1 MASHRWRPICQKRKF
16 NPASGNL
23 GPSADC
29 PMMPPFAQPDTVP
42 ANAPVPRYRWVARLC
57 LLVLLHAGLVALSG
71 GLRHPAGTFPAPLP
85 WLWFSSGLML
95 AVLRHTRAWPI
106 HLALLAGGGLG
117 LAAWPAEAL
126 ADPLRSA
133 ALIPWHL
140 LVLATTAR
148 SCAPHGTVPDAD
160 RSGLGPTLRFSA
172 LVLLAAGVLA
182 VGDALLLATD
192 LTLATPTGLRTVL
205 ADATAHAGA
214 LLILTPGG
222 MLLLDRLQS
231 VSRPRPHVL
240 AAQASWVQCAG
251 LGLTLLATGVT
262 ADAQQHARSADL
274 DGQIRTL
281 AATLQNHFDMAQ
293 RDIERLRDLYYRAE
307 LDPDEI
313 DAAGSAILLGSPW
326 IRLFA
331 VLPRVT
337 APARSAFEDSPNGL
351 DRQSIREIGADGM
364 VLRAGV
370 RAVYYPVR
378 TTVPTSGLEA
388 LVGID
393 EAADP
398 VRGAAIHAAVA
409 QGRTVTSQS
418 FSSLSRT
425 ASEACVTA
433 VYTPVLDL
441 AWRQDE
447 AHDPRRVRSIIG
459 AVVDLGWMLQHAL
472 ARSGFG
478 EVDLLLHE
486 PASRDAIGV
495 WLDDT
500 RLVRP
505 WLPGQ
510 DNLSTRLR
518 DGPHARHPVQFGGRE
533 WVLLGRP
540 AWARQWPRPDATLV
554 AVLGAGLLFTAL
566 LSAMLRARQRHL
578 AALQAA
584 HDDLEQQVARRTA
597 ALADSNRQL
606 SAEVDERR
614 RLEDDLRQ
622 ASRQAEQA
630 SQAKTLFLA
639 NMSHEIRTPL
649 NAVLGYTQILLED
662 RALPAPAHGRLRTIL
677 QAGQRLLR
685 LINDVLD
692 LSKIEAGGLQ
702 LHSAP
707 FDLRQEFDEIARLFD
722 ERARARGLRW
732 QATIDLA
739 DLEPV
744 RGDRTKIG
752 QIVMNL
758 LGNAVK
764 FTEQGGVTFAVRRRA
779 HRIEVEVQD
788 TGPGIDAEE
797 LAQLFAPFRQ
807 GRAGMDKGGTG
818 LGLVLA
824 RHLATAMGGDLT
836 IDSAP
841 GRGTTA
847 RLVLPLP
854 VEDDARFHVPTPG
867 QAERVE
873 RLDPAT
879 PVRAV
884 VVEDDAHSRDIL
896 LHLLRRIGCQVDAA
910 ADGQAGLDLVR
921 RQRPDIVFTDIR
933 MPVLDGMRL
942 LARLR
947 AGDDPALPV
956 IAVSASSL
964 EHERRHYIEQG
975 FSDFVGKPY
984 AFEDIYRMLARHVG
998 ARFVP
1003 GDPVPAAA
1011 LPADSPPL
1019 LPTGT
1024 VPVRAEAARAV
1035 LAALREAAIGG
1046 QMRQVRAQL
1055 DALGTLDAAARLP
1068 EPHHQALHRAARD
1081 YDFDDLVRQIDALSE
1096 HDATPLSAP

>member
-1 MASHRWRPICQKRKF
+1 MAE
-16 NPASGNL
+16 L
-23 GPSADC
+23 G
-29 PMMPPFAQPDTVP
+29 
-42 ANAPVPRYRWVARLC
+42 
-57 LLVLLHAGLVALSG
+57 LLGLLLAALVALSG
-71 GLRHPAGTFPAPLP
+71 GLQHPAGTFPAALP

-95 AVLRHTRAWPI
+95 AVLRRTRAWPVG
-106 HLALLAGGGLG
+106 LVLLAGGVLG
-117 LAAWPAEAL
+117 LTTWPDGMPAE
-126 ADPLRSA
+126 PLRRA

-148 SCAPHGTVPDAD
+148 LGTAHGTITETG
-160 RSGLGPTLRFSA
+160 RTGLKPTLHFSV

-182 VGDALLLATD
+182 AGDVWLLAPG
-192 LTLATPTGLRTVL
+192 LVLATPTGLRTLL

-214 LLILTPGG
+214 MLILAPGSG
-222 MLLLDRLQS
+222 LLLAPLRGKAL
-231 VSRPRPHVL
+231 SRPQAL
-240 AAQASWVQCAG
+240 AVQAFWVQCAG

-262 ADAQQHARSADL
+262 ADMQQRARAVDL
-274 DGQIRTL
+274 DGQTRTL
-281 AATLQNHFDMAQ
+281 ATTLQNHFDMAQ
-293 RDIERLRDLYYRAE
+293 RDIERLRDLHYRAE
-307 LDPDEI
+307 LDLDEM
-313 DAAGSAILLGSPW
+313 DAAGSEILHGSPW

-337 APARSAFEDSPNGL
+337 AQARTAFEDSPTGL
-351 DRQSIREIGADGM
+351 DRQSIREIGADGA
-364 VLRAGV
+364 VLRAGA

-378 TTVPTSGLEA
+378 TTVPISGLEA
-388 LVGID
+388 LIGID

-409 QGRTVTSQS
+409 EGRTVTSQS

-433 VYTPVLDL
+433 VYTPVLDM

-447 AHDPRRVRSIIG
+447 AHDPHRVRALIG

-472 ARSGFG
+472 ARSGFS
-478 EVDLLLHE
+478 EIDLLLHE
-486 PASRDAIGV
+486 PASREAIGV

-505 WLPGQ
+505 WPPGQ
-510 DNLSTRLR
+510 DNLPARMQ

-540 AWARQWPRPDATLV
+540 AWARQWPQPDMTLAT
-554 AVLGAGLLFTAL
+554 VLGTGLLFTAL

-584 HDDLEQQVARRTA
+584 HDDLERQVARRTA

-606 SAEVDERR
+606 SAEIDERR

-662 RALPAPAHGRLRTIL
+662 RALPGAVHARLRTIL

-702 LHSAP
+702 LHRAP

-722 ERARARGLRW
+722 ERTRARGLRW

-739 DLEPV
+739 DPEPV
-744 RGDRTKIG
+744 HGDRTKIG

-764 FTEQGGVTFAVRRRA
+764 FTEHGSVTLAVRRRD
-779 HRIEVEVQD
+779 HRVEVEVGD
-788 TGPGIDAEE
+788 TGPGIDAGE

-807 GRAGMDKGGTG
+807 GRAGLDKGGTG

-824 RHLATAMGGDLT
+824 RHLVAAMGGDLT
-836 IDSAP
+836 IDSTP

-854 VEDDARFHVPTPG
+854 VEDDARLDVPTPDA
-867 QAERVE
+867 AEPVE
-873 RLDPAT
+873 CLDPAT

-884 VVEDDAHSRDIL
+884 VVEDDLHSRDIL
-896 LHLLRRIGCQVDAA
+896 VHLLRRIGCPVEAA
-910 ADGQAGLDLVR
+910 ADGQAGLDLIR
-921 RQRPDIVFTDIR
+921 RWRPDIVFTDIR
-933 MPVLDGMRL
+933 MPVLDGLHML
-942 LARLR
+942 SRLR
-947 AGDDPALPV
+947 ADDGPALPV
-956 IAVSASSL
+956 VAVSASSL

-984 AFEDIYRMLARHVG
+984 AFQDIYRMLVRHAG

-1003 GDPVPAAA
+1003 CDTMTATPAIAQ
-1011 LPADSPPL
+1011 PAPPAGI
-1019 LPTGT
+1019 P
-1024 VPVRAEAARAV
+1024 ARAPDDATLAT
-1035 LAALREAAIGG
+1035 LAALREAAADG
-1046 QMRQVRAQL
+1046 QMRRVRAQL
-1055 DALGTLDAAARLP
+1055 DALDQAARLSVADR
-1068 EPHHQALHRAARD
+1068 QALHRAARD
-1081 YDFDDLVRQIDALSE
+1081 YDLDDLVRQIDALSE
-1096 HDATPLSAP
+1096 HDATLPSAP